1 MGKNKYDA
9 ILRYISFVKIEFS
22 HKLNNSTSMLKWPR
36 YYGKEN

>member
-1 MGKNKYDA
+1 MGKNKFDA
-9 ILRYISFVKIEFS
+9 ILIYISYVKIEFS